1 MINDISRIFL
11 RIKNKDMFNT
21 IMQKVK
27 NKNLT
32 IDGLRFYLNKVEH
45 LTNEEI
51 YILENYF
58 FKLNYRENIVNGN
71 KLISIIIPTY
81 NKAHIIVESIE
92 SILKQSY
99 KNFEIIIIDDF
110 STDRTEDIIK
120 DKYKNER
127 RIKYYKNVKN
137 IGSRKSQKKGYN
149 LSRGDYVIF
158 MNDDDFYIDND
169 FFANC
174 IYLYSRYKNI
184 SFIVGN
190 IIVYYEG
197 NISNN
202 IEIRELN
209 LPLQIDKNSYF
220 LEISSGIINR
230 KPPTTLSVM
239 HSRRNLEY
247 VEINRMDGF
256 GDIDLYQRALLG
268 GNALS
273 INSIVAVFRRHKRA
287 NSYSLRIEEIIETLD
302 AIKSTKELSYE
313 KFGYDKGFMNS
324 IFDKTFNLCIDW
336 YKNVSTPTNEQIEI
350 INKWLRENNI

>member
-1 MINDISRIFL
+1 MINDISNIFL
-11 RIKNKDMFNT
+11 RIKNKDMFNS
-21 IMQKVK
+21 IMKKVK

-32 IDGLRFYLNKVEH
+32 IDGLRFYLNKVEE
-45 LTNEEI
+45 LTNEDI
-51 YILENYF
+51 SMLEDYF
-58 FKLNYRENIVNGN
+58 FKTNYRENIVYGN
-71 KLISIIIPTY
+71 KVISIIIPTY
-81 NKAHIIVESIE
+81 NKGHIIVESIE
-92 SILKQSY
+92 SILRQSY

-120 DKYKNER
+120 NKYKNES
-127 RIKYYKNVKN
+127 RIKYYKNIKN

-169 FFANC
+169 FFTNC
-174 IYLYSRYKNI
+174 INLYSRHNNI
-184 SFIVGN
+184 SFIVGDM
-190 IIVYYEG
+190 IVYYEG

-209 LPLQIDKNSYF
+209 LPPEIDKNNYF
-220 LEISSGIINR
+220 LEISSGIIKR

-239 HSRRNLEY
+239 HNRRNLEY
-247 VEINRMDGF
+247 VEVNHMDGF

-287 NSYSLRIEEIIETLD
+287 NSYSLRVEEIIETLD
-302 AIKSTKELSYE
+302 AIKSTKQLSCQ
-313 KFGYDKGFMNS
+313 KFGYDKEFMNNV
-324 IFDKTFNLCIDW
+324 FDKTFNLCIDW
-336 YKNVSTPTNEQIEI
+336 YKTVSTPTNEQIEI
-350 INKWLRENNI
+350 VNKWLRENNI

>member
-58 FKLNYRENIVNGN
+58 FKLNYRENIVNAN

-247 VEINRMDGF
+247 VEINRMD
-256 GDIDLYQRALLG
+256 L
-268 GNALS
+268 
-273 INSIVAVFRRHKRA
+273 
-287 NSYSLRIEEIIETLD
+287 EI
-302 AIKSTKELSYE
+302 
-313 KFGYDKGFMNS
+313 
-324 IFDKTFNLCIDW
+324 
-336 YKNVSTPTNEQIEI
+336 
-350 INKWLRENNI
+350 